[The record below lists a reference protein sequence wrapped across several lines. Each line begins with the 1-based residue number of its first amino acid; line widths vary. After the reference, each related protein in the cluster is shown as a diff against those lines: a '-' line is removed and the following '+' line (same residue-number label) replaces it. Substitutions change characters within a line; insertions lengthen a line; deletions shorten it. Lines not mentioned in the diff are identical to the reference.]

1 MVLLNKTSPAEAI
14 RFMTEESKKWI
25 LLDNELEQTLYFTAT
40 DTVDFFMVPLTFKRL
55 ECQ

>member
-1 MVLLNKTSPAEAI
+1 MVLNKTSSAEAI
-14 RFMTEESKKWI
+14 SFMAEESKKWI

-40 DTVDFFMVPLTFKRL
+40 DTEDLFMVQLTFKRL